1 MTPQDREETRNPELE
16 TRNQKPGTRNSKP
29 GTRNPKPE
37 TRNPEPGTSF
47 PILFFS
53 ASPPY
58 LRFKLLQMLKM
69 RDIARKIWA
78 PGAGAA
84 ASLSFKGISE
94 LTTPE
99 ALDTAD
105 QVFHHQPALIDYFFI
120 GIVGALGGLLVKL
133 CWGML
138 KQYFPK
144 LKKLET

>member
-1 MTPQDREETRNPELE
+1 MRTVLFLKERFFFCP
-16 TRNQKPGTRNSKP
+16 
-29 GTRNPKPE
+29 
-37 TRNPEPGTSF
+37 F
-47 PILFFS
+47 PCRLFPLPS
-53 ASPPY
+53 
-58 LRFKLLQMLKM
+58 FKLLQMLKM